1 MQLIEDVQTFSS
13 EDKEV
18 VSILN
23 QQDFGFHSVIRNT
36 VLYDSDN

>member
-18 VSILN
+18 SILN
-23 QQDFGFHSVIRNT
+23 QQDFSFHFVIRNKI
-36 VLYDSDN
+36 LYDSDN